1 MFFRNMRIRN
11 ISITAAKVLACL
23 IGVMF
28 SLSGAMTVSGQL
40 NAPYNSISHF
50 KENYLKN
57 ARIVAP
63 GVIDRNAALSL
74 GTGVDSAPSSGDNV
88 YVGGPV
94 VNDFVKSLNSEL
106 GISINV
112 RDSKVTG
119 KNTEIE
125 LHALN
130 QSKFVSGE
138 DFGKYDYGVLSLG
151 YDKSGKKYVVV
162 EGLTRYG
169 TEAGAKLISS
179 QYLPYSDALFEWID
193 FNSDKKVDLDE
204 IRVIEGKMREG
215 LPPEPVKKQL
225 ITIDGKDD
233 DWKALGIAPLATDS
247 KGDNILPGADLEA
260 VYAARDNESVY
271 FLIKEFSANSV
282 VYSDITVTKE
292 MLNLNFKGKASQL
305 LVREGKFNE
314 VQLRD
319 YGTRP
324 PYKGYTT
331 RGVKRNANVAEFEIS
346 ISDFNYAGIDN
357 IPELEITKT
366 YSVNYDVQPVSA
378 SCLYI
383 APVFPVCYSN
393 SDSLDVNKRIQKLG

>member
-1 MFFRNMRIRN
+1 MRIRN

-50 KENYLKN
+50 KEKYLSGAK
-57 ARIVAP
+57 IVRP
-63 GVIDRNAALSL
+63 GVADRNAALSL
-74 GTGVDSAPSSGDNV
+74 GADVANVPSSRENV

-94 VNDFVKSLNSEL
+94 VNEFVKSLNSEL

-179 QYLPYSDALFEWID
+179 QYLPHSDALFEWID

-247 KGDNILPGADLEA
+247 RGDNILPGADLEA
-260 VYAARDNESVY
+260 VYAVRDNESVY
-271 FLIKEFSANSV
+271 FLIKEFSPNTLT
-282 VYSDITVTKE
+282 YPGIIYVTKE
-292 MLNLNFKGKASQL
+292 MVELTYGAKKYWI
-305 LVREGKFNE
+305 LVRFGEHDGETKFTSSN
-314 VQLRD
+314 
-319 YGTRP
+319 P
-324 PYKGYTT
+324 NSAYTG
-331 RGVKRNANVAEFEIS
+331 RGVERADVIEFAIPVLDFNYGGINNVAEMEVS
-346 ISDFNYAGIDN
+346 K
-357 IPELEITKT
+357 L
-366 YSVNYDVQPVSA
+366 YSVNYGVQENNCIYISA
-378 SCLYI
+378 GRGQ
-383 APVFPVCYSN
+383 CYSQ
-393 SDSLDVNKRIQKLG
+393 SDVLSVSKKIKNLISNQ